1 MLGKRDRDNL
11 KNDGFY
17 GFEDDE
23 WPKVL
28 PFLVGGYKVEEKSKA
43 IETVSADFIH
53 SIRMLIQGCTDRN
66 ELDQDSDWEPLPKEM
81 IVHDG
86 DGHAAVPFCRHLPV
100 AHNVAQ
106 RSGVPAV
113 HLPEKVDFKK
123 HGKEVGAGRH
133 SNLGK
138 NEAERAKERFG
149 TLARFV
155 LEQRLR
161 CLTDRYQ
168 INPDQLAPPVSQG
181 QAAEAGVSL
190 SVQSGK
196 RSNKAI
202 AGSADPP
209 RRSSRRVEAVQNGVD
224 VMRT

>member
-1 MLGKRDRDNL
+1 
-11 KNDGFY
+11 
-17 GFEDDE
+17 
-23 WPKVL
+23 
-28 PFLVGGYKVEEKSKA
+28 
-43 IETVSADFIH
+43 
-53 SIRMLIQGCTDRN
+53 
-66 ELDQDSDWEPLPKEM
+66 
-81 IVHDG
+81 
-86 DGHAAVPFCRHLPV
+86 
-100 AHNVAQ
+100 
-106 RSGVPAV
+106 VPAV